1 LGSTASPSLTP
12 CTAAARPS
20 SLVCFSGVALRRH
33 RRTAE
38 SPRNRVIAKTDR
50 TVVVI
55 IARARRSLADGLRS
69 CRPHC
74 TACTRRYAL
83 DHSARRNLPPGKSWV
98 VRNLDKLDLVA
109 YREKRLGR
117 DKVPCSCA
125 RNDGTGSRGRG
136 RNRLHEMHHRALRM
150 FADRAFEGAQIVARC
165 MGLNVCQHHCR
176 SALRARWARDRPR
189 RRMG

>member
-1 LGSTASPSLTP
+1 MSPDPLPTGPFSEVLISVSLWY
-12 CTAAARPS
+12 AAASIRGS
-20 SLVCFSGVALRRH
+20 AAFRRSV
-33 RRTAE
+33 RRTLP
-38 SPRNRVIAKTDR
+38 SMW

-165 MGLNVCQHHCR
+165 MGLNVCQHHCH